1 MEGVSPKLI
10 EHGPGFNQ
18 ILVVGDAL
26 IDHQYWID
34 RMPGVGED
42 TIIRSTS
49 KNVGGSAAN
58 TAIALAYLGVPTRFF
73 GTIGRDLDGDL
84 IIQQMRSVGV
94 DTAGIQYGETT
105 GFTITMIDQTS
116 ERTMFS
122 FRGAS
127 SRALSIDKL
136 LLESIKSSRLLL
148 TSGYQLLYPD
158 QAEVVLSIAESV
170 HAEGNLVALDPSPL
184 IGDIPKEIRIRML
197 GLTDILLPNLREL
210 AILTGQG
217 DPATALEKASSLS
230 YCVAV
235 KLGSKGAW
243 MAIQEGF
250 ELADGQRVSE
260 NLFLQ
265 APSIQVQA
273 VDTTGAGD
281 AFNAGFLA
289 SFIRNETP
297 ENWLRSGNNLAG
309 EVVQHR
315 GAVSM
320 FCSPSQSSATQ
331 ETKHRRSE

>member
-42 TIIRSTS
+42 TIIRSFL

-58 TAIALAYLGVPTRFF
+58 TAIALAYLGVPTQFY

-94 DTAGIQYGETT
+94 DTSGIQYGETT
-105 GFTITMIDQTS
+105 GFTITMIDENS

-127 SRALSIDKL
+127 SSALSIDKP
-136 LLESIKSSRLLL
+136 LLESIKLSRLLL

-158 QAEVVLSIAESV
+158 QAEVVLSVAESV
-170 HAEGNLVALDPSPL
+170 HTEGNLVALDPSPL
-184 IGDIPKEIRIRML
+184 IGDVPESIRTRML

-210 AILTGQG
+210 AILTGEA
-217 DPATALEKASSLS
+217 DPDAAMEKARSLS
-230 YCVAV
+230 KCVAV

-243 MAIQEGF
+243 MAIREGF
-250 ELADGQRVSE
+250 ELINSKRVSQD
-260 NLFLQ
+260 LSFQ
-265 APSIQVQA
+265 APANQVQA

-320 FCSPSQSSATQ
+320 FCPPSQSSAT
-331 ETKHRRSE
+331 

>member
-1 MEGVSPKLI
+1 MDAVSQELGKRVP
-10 EHGPGFNQ
+10 EDNQ
-18 ILVVGDAL
+18 ILVIGDAL

-34 RMPGVGED
+34 RMPTAGED
-42 TIIRSTS
+42 SQILSFS

-58 TAIALAYLGVPTRFF
+58 TAIALAFLGVPTKFY
-73 GTIGRDLDGDL
+73 GTIGRDPDGGL
-84 IIQQMRSVGV
+84 IIEQMQAVGV
-94 DTAGIQYGETT
+94 DISGIQHGQVT
-105 GFTITMIDQTS
+105 GFTITMIDQSS

-127 SRALSIDKL
+127 SDALSIDTP

-158 QAEVVLSIAESV
+158 QAQVVLSIAERV

-184 IGDIPKEIRIRML
+184 IGDVPEEIRARML
-197 GLTDILLPNLREL
+197 GITDILLPNRHEI
-210 AILTGQG
+210 AILTGEE
-217 DPATALEKASSLS
+217 DSSAALEKARHLS
-230 YCVAV
+230 KCVAV

-250 ELADGQRVSE
+250 QFADGQRVSSE
-260 NLFLQ
+260 LCFQ
-265 APSIQVQA
+265 APAKQVQA

-281 AFNAGFLA
+281 SFNAGFLA
-289 SFIRNETP
+289 SFMRNEAP
-297 ENWLRSGNNLAG
+297 ENWLNSGNSLAG

-320 FCSPSQSSATQ
+320 FCSPSQTSD
-331 ETKHRRSE
+331 R

>member
-1 MEGVSPKLI
+1 MEGVSPKLNAGVPWI
-10 EHGPGFNQ
+10 NQ
-18 ILVVGDAL
+18 ILVIGDAL

-34 RMPGVGED
+34 RIPGVGED
-42 TIIRSTS
+42 TIIRSFL

-58 TAIALAYLGVPTRFF
+58 TAIALAYLGVPTQFC

-94 DTAGIQYGETT
+94 DTSGIQYGETT
-105 GFTITMIDQTS
+105 GFTITMIDENS

-127 SRALSIDKL
+127 SSALSIDKP

-184 IGDIPKEIRIRML
+184 VGDIPDEIRTRML

-210 AILTGQG
+210 AILAGEE
-217 DPATALEKASSLS
+217 DPAAALEKARSLS
-230 YCVAV
+230 KCVAV

-243 MAIQEGF
+243 MAIREGF
-250 ELADGQRVSE
+250 ELINSKRVSQD
-260 NLFLQ
+260 LSFQ
-265 APSIQVQA
+265 APANQVQA

-289 SFIRNETP
+289 SFICNETP

-320 FCSPSQSSATQ
+320 FCPPSQSSAT
-331 ETKHRRSE
+331 

>member
-1 MEGVSPKLI
+1 MEVASQNSSKPVPV
-10 EHGPGFNQ
+10 ENQ

-34 RMPGVGED
+34 RMPRAGED
-42 TIIRSTS
+42 SVILSFL

-58 TAIALAYLGVPTRFF
+58 TAIALAFLGVPTKFY
-73 GTIGRDLDGDL
+73 GTIGRDPDGVL
-84 IIQQMRSVGV
+84 IVDQMQAVGV
-94 DTAGIQYGETT
+94 DISGIQWGEVT

-127 SRALSIDKL
+127 SNALSIDSPL
-136 LLESIKSSRLLL
+136 LKSTKSSRVLL

-158 QAEVVLSIAESV
+158 QAQVVLSIAERV
-170 HAEGNLVALDPSPL
+170 KAEGNLVALDPSPL
-184 IGDIPKEIRIRML
+184 IGDVPEEIRSRML
-197 GLTDILLPNLREL
+197 GITDILLPNRHEI
-210 AILTGQG
+210 AVLTGEE
-217 DPATALEKASSLS
+217 DLSTALEKARHLS
-230 YCVAV
+230 KCVAV
-235 KLGSKGAW
+235 KLGSRGAW

-250 ELADGQRVSE
+250 QFADGQRVSSD
-260 NLFLQ
+260 LCFQ
-265 APSIQVQA
+265 APAKQVQA

-289 SFIRNETP
+289 SFLRDETP

-315 GAVSM
+315 GAVSL
-320 FCSPSQSSATQ
+320 FCSPSQTSA
-331 ETKHRRSE
+331 K

>member
-1 MEGVSPKLI
+1 MEVVSQEVSKYI
-10 EHGPGFNQ
+10 PGTNK
-18 ILVVGDAL
+18 ILVIGDAL

-34 RMPGVGED
+34 RMPRAGED
-42 TIIRSTS
+42 SQILSFS

-58 TAIALAYLGVPTRFF
+58 TAIALAFLGVPTKFY
-73 GTIGRDLDGDL
+73 GTIGRDPDGRL
-84 IIQQMRSVGV
+84 IVDQMQTVGV
-94 DTAGIQYGETT
+94 DTSGIQYGETT
-105 GFTITMIDQTS
+105 GFTITMIDQNS

-127 SRALSIDKL
+127 SDALSINTPL
-136 LLESIKSSRLLL
+136 LQSTKACRVLL

-158 QAEVVLSIAESV
+158 QAEVVLSVAERV

-184 IGDIPKEIRIRML
+184 IGDVPEEIRARML
-197 GLTDILLPNLREL
+197 GFTDILLPNRSEI
-210 AILTGQG
+210 AILTGEE
-217 DPATALEKASSLS
+217 DLSTALEKARHLS
-230 YCVAV
+230 KCIAV

-250 ELADGQRVSE
+250 EFTDGQRVSE
-260 NLFLQ
+260 GLCFQ
-265 APSIQVQA
+265 APANQVRA

-289 SFIRNETP
+289 SFLRNEAP
-297 ENWLRSGNNLAG
+297 ENWLKSGNYLAG

-320 FCSPSQSSATQ
+320 FCPPSQT
-331 ETKHRRSE
+331 